1 MTRRMRCQ
9 RSSIVTA
16 RSSAFVDQAA
26 EARHMDH
33 GALTLVVVVG
43 VEPQVVERLPAR
55 CAAIPIL
62 APAAYPHHLAPELR
76 VRIEALSLPEP
87 AVRAYDEPHGHAVR
101 LPTCPRSTPKSGQ

>member
-16 RSSAFVDQAA
+16 RSSALMVQPD
-26 EARHMDH
+26 EAWDLNH
-33 GALTLVVVVG
+33 GVIALVVVVRI
-43 VEPQVVERLPAR
+43 EPEPIEGLTARRAAVPVVT
-55 CAAIPIL
+55 AAVD
-62 APAAYPHHLAPELR
+62 PHHLATELR

-101 LPTCPRSTPKSGQ
+101 LPT